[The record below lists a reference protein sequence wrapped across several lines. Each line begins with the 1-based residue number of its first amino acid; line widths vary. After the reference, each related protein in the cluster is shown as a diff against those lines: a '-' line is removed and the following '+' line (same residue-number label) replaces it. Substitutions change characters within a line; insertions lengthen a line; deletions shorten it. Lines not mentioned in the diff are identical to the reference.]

1 MPAGDVIPD
10 AGGDHTVVPCHSSH
24 LAQTRDGIRHEVD
37 DELRE
42 RRVEG
47 SVREGQMLGGCLLH
61 GDTRMALACGV
72 DERLRGI
79 HGRHRGR
86 AEQVDQVCGQRA
98 RPTADVDHALTA
110 GHAGKVGER
119 RSQRH
124 RVAAHEPVIGVGG
137 DGERHDDNLRG

>member
-10 AGGDHTVVPCHSSH
+10 AGGDHAVVACHSRH

-42 RRVEG
+42 RCVEG
-47 SVREGQMLGGCLLH
+47 SVGEGQMLGRCPLH
-61 GDTRMALACGV
+61 GDTRVTLARRV

-86 AEQVDQVCGQRA
+86 AEQLDQVCGERA
-98 RPTADVDHALTA
+98 RPTADVDHALAAVTPAKSANA
-110 GHAGKVGER
+110 GASGTE
-119 RSQRH
+119 
-124 RVAAHEPVIGVGG
+124 
-137 DGERHDDNLRG
+137 